1 MNLRTVYRLAK
12 VFTFSQVRATGKS
25 SVFDFLRKT
34 SVILLIDIVAFI
46 IALVFSRALSIVLT
60 DPSLAV
66 QVMVNLP
73 MFLLFML
80 MLSGLMLEMS
90 YSSGFM
96 STDMVNYL
104 PISASEYVLASSLS
118 LVYAYSPFLALG
130 LGGAL
135 GIVLKFGLFGAWIMT
150 AAMSLFAMFIGAL
163 GLEVLKAFTN
173 RASSLLYKRSG
184 KTVLF
189 LRMIV
194 LIASFVFMQLL
205 FNPQVMFFILGKVTG
220 AATAASYIPLFWPSL
235 AITGFTDANLM
246 RASLYAFLTIA
257 FSGVLLLVSV
267 RLRQVYW
274 VPVPVS
280 VKLSTGT
287 YAPKPGILGR
297 LGLNP
302 AESAVIRK
310 DFKSLTRRREMANY
324 LAIPV
329 VMMATMVI
337 PSLFSK
343 NGFSLSRDA
352 MFLAF
357 PLAFGAML
365 FAYMN
370 SSVSVGQEGPA
381 FWNIQ
386 SSPLSPG
393 EFVRAKV
400 GSNLI
405 ISLPLALVFWIGI
418 VLLGHPA
425 LRTTIAFLVILVALI
440 LTESFIGLTVGIMF
454 PDFTETVRNRFI
466 SISGALLGMFLAALA
481 AGVLLAPFG
490 IYFFIKTGNVLH
502 FILVSV
508 ITLAL
513 TALISTVSYRIC
525 IYKAG
530 ELIKPV

>member
-1 MNLRTVYRLAK
+1 MNLKTVYRLVK
-12 VFTFSQVRATGKS
+12 VFTFSQVRASGKS
-25 SVFDFLRKT
+25 SMFDFLRKT
-34 SVILLIDIVAFI
+34 SVILLIDIIAFI
-46 IALVFSRALSIVLT
+46 IALVFGRALSIVLT
-60 DPSLAV
+60 DPTLAIR
-66 QVMVNLP
+66 VMINLP

-80 MLSGLMLEMS
+80 MLAGLMLEMS
-90 YSSGFM
+90 YSTGFM

-135 GIVLKFGLFGAWIMT
+135 GIILKFGLFGAWIMT

-163 GLEVLKAFTN
+163 GLEVLKAYTN
-173 RASSLLYKRSG
+173 RVSSILYKRSG

-194 LIASFVFMQLL
+194 LISSFVAMQLL
-205 FNPQVMFFILGKVTG
+205 FNPQVMFFILEKVTG
-220 AATAASYIPLFWPSL
+220 AATVASYIPLLWPSL
-235 AITGFTDANLM
+235 AITGFTGADLM
-246 RASLYAFLTIA
+246 LASLYAFLTIV
-257 FSGVLLLVSV
+257 FSGVLFLVSV

-324 LAIPV
+324 LAVPA
-329 VMMATMVI
+329 VMIATMVI
-337 PSLFSK
+337 PSLFSR

-357 PLAFGAML
+357 PLAFGAMF

-370 SSVSVGQEGPA
+370 SSVSIGQEGPA

-393 EFVRAKV
+393 GFVRAKI
-400 GSNLI
+400 SANLF
-405 ISLPLALVFWIGI
+405 ISLPLALVFWTGI
-418 VLLGHPA
+418 VFLGHPA
-425 LRTTIAFLVILVALI
+425 SRTAIAFLVVLVALV

-466 SISGALLGMFLAALA
+466 SISGALLGMFLGTLA
-481 AGVLLAPFG
+481 AGVLIAPFG
-490 IYFFIKTGNVLH
+490 IYFLIKTGNVLH
-502 FILVSV
+502 FMLVSV
-508 ITLAL
+508 VTLAL
-513 TALISTVSYRIC
+513 TALISTVSYRLC
-525 IYKAG
+525 ISKAG
-530 ELIKPV
+530 ELLKPE